1 MDWKNTNNA
10 HSERLIPRITV
21 NGYINELFPTG
32 VPHYQ
37 ASSPLL
43 FDFQDETKMPLSLY
57 VFGVVAENDGSS
69 QECVLFLGVFPSQVR
84 PQ

>member
-1 MDWKNTNNA
+1 MYTFPNSYLQEATNFTEFIVNWKNTNNA

-43 FDFQDETKMPLSLY
+43 FDFQDETKIPLISL
-57 VFGVVAENDGSS
+57 N
-69 QECVLFLGVFPSQVR
+69 LH
-84 PQ
+84 